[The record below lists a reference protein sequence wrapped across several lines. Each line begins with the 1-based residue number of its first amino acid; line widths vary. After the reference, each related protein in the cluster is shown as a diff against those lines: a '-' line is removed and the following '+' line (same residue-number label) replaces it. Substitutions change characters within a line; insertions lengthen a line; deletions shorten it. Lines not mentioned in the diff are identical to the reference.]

1 MKKAFQDLTAGKILN
16 LAAAAFA
23 AVALIGYSIAG
34 QDSYGFVPMVDVF
47 LVLGIV
53 SALVFSVKDV
63 LGLGS
68 IVTIVC
74 FSISFSVFIYS
85 RFMYY
90 AHQYYGIASDPISA
104 AMIAA
109 TAGFAGMLLC
119 ELVSGFLSWGKER

>member
-85 RFMYY
+85 RFMY
-90 AHQYYGIASDPISA
+90 
-104 AMIAA
+104 
-109 TAGFAGMLLC
+109 
-119 ELVSGFLSWGKER
+119 